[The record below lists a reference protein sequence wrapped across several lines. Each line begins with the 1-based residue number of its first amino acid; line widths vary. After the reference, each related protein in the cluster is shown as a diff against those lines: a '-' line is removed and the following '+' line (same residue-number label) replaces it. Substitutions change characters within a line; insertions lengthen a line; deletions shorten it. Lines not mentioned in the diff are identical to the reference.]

1 MKKSFKIL
9 ALLMLSTTALFS
21 QTVNMLSDT
30 GNVGVGTTSPS
41 TKLEVIGDT
50 KLDGRL
56 EIINEVSIKDSL
68 KVDKKL
74 TVEQD
79 VKIKGQSVFD
89 GEGKFKTDLRVLG
102 TARMKEKL
110 VVDSAANFNDRIV
123 VDGIGRFNDEI
134 RVFGTARMKEKLVVD
149 SVARFH
155 DNIVVDG
162 LGRFNGNLRLMGDF
176 IFGDNKRIGYL
187 PASGGNPEVIGFG
200 RIPSILPPVETCGSP
215 SVPTVN
221 QFSYMVQTFGYT
233 NHNET
238 TGKLNVLEMGYDG
251 ANGIIEMRGKKDD
264 GTDPALLI
272 NWYCGKNVAI
282 NTNPAKAGNVTMT
295 SATMGM
301 VGIGKT
307 PNYKLDVAGDVSINS
322 NKLFFKDEN
331 HGLGYFQDYADQTID
346 GPVLFGYLGGALA
359 TKQGTVTK
367 NILTWNVSGEVSI
380 KTDATQNTKTYTVV
394 DGVSGYDVYR
404 VMSNGHV
411 FATELTIKLKEQFDF
426 PDYVFAKDYQL
437 MPLAELDHF
446 ITKNKHLPNIP
457 NAKEVEKNG
466 LNVSEIQVKQ
476 MEKIEELTLYILEL
490 NKRLEKL
497 EKENASLKEQK

>member
-30 GNVGVGTTSPS
+30 GNVGVGTASPS

-110 VVDSAANFNDRIV
+110 VVDSTANFKN
-123 VDGIGRFNDEI
+123 
-134 RVFGTARMKEKLVVD
+134 K
-149 SVARFH
+149 
-155 DNIVVDG
+155 IVVDG
-162 LGRFNGNLRLMGDF
+162 LGKFNGDIKLTGEF
-176 IFGDNKRIGYL
+176 IFGNNKRIGYL
-187 PASGGNPEVIGFG
+187 PASGGNPEIIGFG
-200 RIPSILPPVETCGSP
+200 RAPSLDPLADPCFSPVIPTY
-215 SVPTVN
+215 N
-221 QFSYMVQTFGYT
+221 QFSGMIQAWGYSD
-233 NHNET
+233 NDPIN
-238 TGKLNVLEMGYDG
+238 GKVNVLNMGYDG
-251 ANGIIEMRGKKDD
+251 ANGIIDMKGVY
-264 GTDPALLI
+264 TDNSNSKLLI
-272 NWYCGKNVAI
+272 NWYCGKDVAI
-282 NTNPAKAGNVTMT
+282 NANPAKGGNVTMT
-295 SATMGM
+295 SSATGM

-307 PNYKLDVAGDVSINS
+307 PLYKLDVAGNMSINS

-331 HGLGYFQDYADQTID
+331 HGLGYFQAHADQTID
-346 GPVLFGYLGGALA
+346 GPVLFGYSGGALA

-367 NILTWNVSGEVSI
+367 NILTWNAIGEVSI
-380 KTDATQNTKTYTVV
+380 KSDATQNTKTYTVV

-411 FATELTIKLKEQFDF
+411 FATELTIKLKEDF

-437 MPLAELDHF
+437 MPLAELDKF

-466 LNVSEIQVKQ
+466 LNVSEIQLKQ

-497 EKENASLKEQK
+497 EKENTSLKEQK

>member
-30 GNVGVGTTSPS
+30 GNVGLGTSSPS
-41 TKLEVIGDT
+41 TKLEVVGDT

-110 VVDSAANFNDRIV
+110 VVDSTANFKN
-123 VDGIGRFNDEI
+123 
-134 RVFGTARMKEKLVVD
+134 K
-149 SVARFH
+149 
-155 DNIVVDG
+155 IVVDG
-162 LGRFNGNLRLMGDF
+162 LGKFNGDIKLTGEF
-176 IFGDNKRIGYL
+176 IFGNNKRIGYL
-187 PASGGNPEVIGFG
+187 PASGGNPEIIGFG
-200 RIPSILPPVETCGSP
+200 RAPSLDPLADPCFSPVIPTY
-215 SVPTVN
+215 N
-221 QFSYMVQTFGYT
+221 QFSGMLQAWGYSD
-233 NHNET
+233 NDPIN
-238 TGKLNVLEMGYDG
+238 GKVNVLNMGYDG
-251 ANGIIEMRGKKDD
+251 ANGIIDMKGQQTNGNDA
-264 GTDPALLI
+264 GLLI

-307 PNYKLDVAGDVSINS
+307 PNYKLDVAGNMSINS

-331 HGLGYFQDYADQTID
+331 HGLGYFQAHADQTID

-359 TKQGTVTK
+359 TKQGTATK
-367 NILTWNVSGEVSI
+367 NILTWNTNGHVNINSDG
-380 KTDATQNTKTYTVV
+380 TQESKSLTI
-394 DGVSGYDVYR
+394 YDEISDRDVFR
-404 VMSNGHV
+404 VMSNGNV
-411 FATELTIKLKEQFDF
+411 FATELTIKLKEDF

-437 MPLAELDHF
+437 MPLAELDNF

-457 NAKEVEKNG
+457 NAKEVEENG

-497 EKENASLKEQK
+497 EKENTSLKEQK

>member
-21 QTVNMLSDT
+21 QTINTLSDT
-30 GNVGVGTTSPS
+30 GNVGLGTSSPS
-41 TKLEVIGDT
+41 TKLEVVGDT

-110 VVDSAANFNDRIV
+110 VVDSTANFKN
-123 VDGIGRFNDEI
+123 
-134 RVFGTARMKEKLVVD
+134 K
-149 SVARFH
+149 
-155 DNIVVDG
+155 IVVDG
-162 LGRFNGNLRLMGDF
+162 LGKFNGDIKLTGEF
-176 IFGDNKRIGYL
+176 IFGNNKRIGYL
-187 PASGGNPEVIGFG
+187 PASGGNPEIIGFG
-200 RIPSILPPVETCGSP
+200 RAPSLDPLADPCFSPVIPTY
-215 SVPTVN
+215 N
-221 QFSYMVQTFGYT
+221 QFSGMLQAWGYSD
-233 NHNET
+233 NDPIN
-238 TGKLNVLEMGYDG
+238 GKVNVLNMGYDG
-251 ANGIIEMRGKKDD
+251 ANGIIDMKGQQTNGNDA
-264 GTDPALLI
+264 GLLI

-307 PNYKLDVAGDVSINS
+307 PNYKLDVAGNMSINS

-331 HGLGYFQDYADQTID
+331 HGLGYFQAHADQTID

-359 TKQGTVTK
+359 TKQGTATK
-367 NILTWNVSGEVSI
+367 NILTWNTNGHVNINSDG
-380 KTDATQNTKTYTVV
+380 TQESKSLTI
-394 DGVSGYDVYR
+394 YDEISDRDVFR
-404 VMSNGHV
+404 VMSNGNV
-411 FATELTIKLKEQFDF
+411 FATELTIKLKEDF

-437 MPLAELDHF
+437 MPLAELDNF

-457 NAKEVEKNG
+457 NAKEVEENG

-497 EKENASLKEQK
+497 EKENTSLKEQK